1 MNGYGDASGGNNSG
15 LIIRRTALTAM
26 EVNGSEELVTWD
38 NKDIRV
44 TLGKISL
51 GNKSGTGGKRTQS
64 APAKSISRTTFW

>member
-1 MNGYGDASGGNNSG
+1 
-15 LIIRRTALTAM
+15 M

-44 TLGKISL
+44 TLGKIQL

-64 APAKSISRTTFW
+64 APAKSTSRTTFWWLVETEEGKLEEKSGDIKWYVY